1 MYFTSPSREEGILT
15 SPYMVTTSGGC
26 LYFYYNMEGGP
37 SVELKI
43 YIQAGVNKTM
53 TFYAN
58 GIDMKTD
65 QWKKGWFNIPPGGT
79 EVFFHAYGDI
89 YYLKPSIVAIDD
101 IFFDEGTRCPASPS
115 KYEDNSVLLF
125 MSNII
130 NVVQAVIHTSAF
142 CKEQFV

>member
-1 MYFTSPSREEGILT
+1 MYFTSSSREVGILT
-15 SPYMVTTSGGC
+15 SPQMNTTSGGC

-65 QWKKGWFNIPPGGT
+65 QWKKGWFNIPPGRT
-79 EVFFHAYGDI
+79 ELFFQSCNHVWRGQN
-89 YYLKPSIVAIDD
+89 SI
-101 IFFDEGTRCPASPS
+101 FT
-115 KYEDNSVLLF
+115 
-125 MSNII
+125 
-130 NVVQAVIHTSAF
+130 
-142 CKEQFV
+142 

>member
-1 MYFTSPSREEGILT
+1 MEKYFRSS
-15 SPYMVTTSGGC
+15 TTSGGC

-43 YIQAGVNKTM
+43 YIQAGVNKAM

-79 EVFFHAYGDI
+79 DIVIKVKASSGSCNHVWRGQNSFF
-89 YYLKPSIVAIDD
+89 
-101 IFFDEGTRCPASPS
+101 T
-115 KYEDNSVLLF
+115 
-125 MSNII
+125 
-130 NVVQAVIHTSAF
+130 
-142 CKEQFV
+142 

>member
-1 MYFTSPSREEGILT
+1 
-15 SPYMVTTSGGC
+15 MVATSGGC

-65 QWKKGWFNIPPGGT
+65 QWKKGWFDVPLGGI
-79 EVFFHAYGDI
+79 ELFFHAYGDI

-101 IFFDEGTRCPASPS
+101 IFFDEGTRCPALPS
-115 KYEDNSVLLF
+115 KYEDNSVLLY
-125 MSNII
+125 MSNFID
-130 NVVQAVIHTSAF
+130 VV
-142 CKEQFV
+142 